1 MREFVHAQE
10 RLKRAI
16 LQQKQVNIQYE
27 DARTQAEEAAIENEF
42 MRVRKREHEEEK
54 TAFRE
59 VLARFRRKL
68 L

>member
-1 MREFVHAQE
+1 MREFVHVQE

-16 LQQKQVNIQYE
+16 LLQKQVNMQYE
-27 DARTQAEEAAIENEF
+27 DARTRAEEATIENEL
-42 MRVRKREHEEEK
+42 MRVRKREYEEEK

-59 VLARFRRKL
+59 VLAHLHRKL